1 MMKSILNL
9 LLLVALFLPSHL
21 LGQESYAIPD
31 EVLIQLLP
39 SVEVETV
46 LSDFPEIVRSRVL
59 SKRMGMYW
67 LKSADPVATGR
78 ILADLQRHPLVLQAQ
93 WNHVVELRHTEATIP
108 TDPQFSNQWGMNNT
122 GQSGGLN
129 DADIDAPEAWDL
141 TTGQV
146 SVFGDSLVVAVID
159 DGFDL
164 QHEDIRFFVHKNEI
178 AGNGL
183 DDDGNGYIDDVNG
196 WNPSSQSGVITTLSH
211 GTHVSGIA
219 AASGDNGIGVTG
231 VTWGARV
238 LPVQVQTS
246 VEAEVVAAYDY
257 VLEQR
262 ILYDQSG
269 GTVGAYVVSTNA
281 SFGVNFGNP
290 ANYPLWCGIY
300 DSLGAH
306 GILSAVATMNIG
318 QNVDVVNDVPSA
330 CSSPY
335 LISVTNTTD
344 DDIRSNGAAYG
355 LTTIDLGAPG
365 SSVISTL
372 PNNSYGYQTGT
383 SMSCPHVAGA
393 ILIMH
398 GGASPAFYAQYL
410 ADPAGTALLMKS
422 FIMDGV
428 DSLPSL
434 TGTTVSGGRLNLFGA
449 LNEMQQ
455 FSDTLS
461 ETCLP
466 AYSLKAAQL
475 TDSSAFISWKGGDS
489 ATSFVLRYRL
499 VSDTVWTDSL
509 ISNDAFISVM
519 NLGRCESYIYQVKVI
534 CSSDTIAY
542 LATGQFK
549 TEGCC
554 EPPANQVATV
564 QNDSTITFSWNSV
577 FGASGYEYRIRETGG
592 SIVASGTA
600 TDTFLTLSQLQP
612 CTFYE
617 WQLAT
622 ACDSL
627 ALVFGEWQ
635 MTRTLGCGTCIDAPY
650 CVSRSTD
657 TEFEWIDEVRIG
669 ANVKV
674 SGQGTGYDFFE
685 SPSIQIQRDTFTA
698 ITLIPDFQQFTFN
711 EWWRIWID
719 LNQDGEFTD
728 STELVFDSQGGVTGS
743 ITDSIFIPASTLTG
757 ATRMRITMKYPGFSG
772 GSFPAACEIFEGGEV
787 EDYCVF
793 ITDEP
798 QAACGAVSI
807 VDVTY
812 TPLITRL
819 SVTANPVPGADS
831 YEVGIIGPGYPA
843 GFTLNS
849 TTANASFLLAMA
861 GCELYEITMRAICN
875 GVAGELDSRTLIT
888 SGCGN
893 CSDLEYCEAKGL
905 AADSAWVEAFQLN
918 SLLLQTGSDNGYI
931 FLANQSI
938 DLTVFD
944 NLVGWILPEADGL
957 DSVWVNM
964 WIDQDADGIILPGE
978 SIFDGK
984 YAAGDT
990 AKFAWLVPQ
999 DISLDGGR
1007 IRMMVSKD
1015 AIVNSCF
1022 SPQQGE
1028 VEDLCFSG
1036 KSVGIDPGLTTQI
1049 TVYPNPF
1056 REELLIQSDRSV
1068 YSVEMTDIHGRHLRT
1083 EASGQ
1088 GTDWRVSTDH
1098 LPAGVYFVEIEVNRG
1113 VVRKKV
1119 VKWE

>member
-1 MMKSILNL
+1 MMKSILSFL
-9 LLLVALFLPSHL
+9 LLFALFLPQQLSA
-21 LGQESYAIPD
+21 QESHAIPD
-31 EVLIQLLP
+31 ELLIQLLP
-39 SVEVETV
+39 SVELDQV
-46 LSDFPEIVRSRVL
+46 LSDFPEIVRSSVL
-59 SKRMGMYW
+59 SQRMGMYW
-67 LKSADPVATGR
+67 LKSADQVATER
-78 ILADLQRHPLVLQAQ
+78 ILIDLQRHPLVLQAQ
-93 WNHVVELRHTEATIP
+93 WNHVVELRNTEATIP
-108 TDPQFSNQWGMNNT
+108 ADPQFANQWGMNNT

-164 QHEDIRFFVHKNEI
+164 QQEDIRFFVHNNEI
-178 AGNGL
+178 PGNGI

-196 WNPSSQSGVITTLSH
+196 WNPGSQSGVITTLSH

-219 AASGDNGIGVTG
+219 AANGDNGIGVTG
-231 VTWGARV
+231 VAWGARV

-269 GTVGAYVVSTNA
+269 GTVGAYVVGTNA

-318 QNVDVVNDVPSA
+318 QNVDLVNDVPSA
-330 CSSPY
+330 CGSPY

-344 DDIRSNGAAYG
+344 NDVRSNGAAFG

-398 GGASPAFYAQYL
+398 GGASPALYAQYL
-410 ADPAGTALLMKS
+410 GDPAGTALLMKS

-428 DSLPSL
+428 DPLASL
-434 TGTTVSGGRLNLFGA
+434 TGSTVSGGRLNLFGA
-449 LNEMQQ
+449 LAEMQSY
-455 FSDTLS
+455 SDTLS

-466 AYSLKAAQL
+466 AYSLKAGQV
-475 TDSSAFISWKGGDS
+475 TDSSALISWKGGDS
-489 ATSFVLRYRL
+489 ATSFVFRYKRL
-499 VSDTVWTDSL
+499 SDPAWTDSL
-509 ISNDAFISVM
+509 TTDSAFLSIPS
-519 NLGRCESYIYQVKVI
+519 LGRCESYLYQVKVI
-534 CSSDTIAY
+534 CGSDTIDY
-542 LATGQFK
+542 LATGQFN

-554 EPPANQVATV
+554 EPPANQIATV
-564 QNDSTITFSWNSV
+564 QNDSTILFSWNAV
-577 FGASGYEYRIRETGG
+577 FGASGYEYRVRESGG
-592 SIVASGTA
+592 SIIASGTA
-600 TDTFLTLSQLQP
+600 SDTFLILSQLQP

-617 WQLAT
+617 WQLASV
-622 ACDSL
+622 CDTL
-627 ALVFGEWQ
+627 NPVFGEWNI
-635 MTRTLGCGTCIDAPY
+635 TRTLGCGTCIDASY

-657 TEFEWIDEVRIG
+657 TEFEWIDEIRIG
-669 ANVKV
+669 ASVNV
-674 SGQGTGYDFFE
+674 SGQGSGYDFFE
-685 SPSIQIQRDTFTA
+685 SPSLQIQRDTFTT
-698 ITLIPDFQQFTFN
+698 IGLIPDFQQFTFN

-719 LNQDGEFTD
+719 LDQDGVFTD

-743 ITDSIFIPASTLTG
+743 IFDSLFVPATAALG

-772 GSFPAACEIFEGGEV
+772 GSSPSACETFEGGEV

-798 QAACGAVSI
+798 QAACGEVSI
-807 VDVTY
+807 IDVNY
-812 TPLITRL
+812 TPLITQL
-819 SVTANPVPGADS
+819 NVTVNPVPGADS
-831 YEVGIIGPGYPA
+831 YEIGVIGAGYPV
-843 GFTLNS
+843 GFTLAAM
-849 TTANASFLLAMA
+849 TANSSFLLPLAD
-861 GCELYEITMRAICN
+861 CELYEITVRAICN
-875 GVAGELDSRTLIT
+875 GIAGETDSRTLIT
-888 SGCGN
+888 AGCGN
-893 CSDLEYCEAKGL
+893 CSDLDYCDASGL
-905 AADSAWVEAFQLN
+905 AADSAWLEAFQLN
-918 SLLLQTGSDNGYI
+918 SLLLQTGQDNGYI

-944 NLVGWILPEADGL
+944 NLVGWMLPKTDGL
-957 DSVWVNM
+957 DSVWVQM

-978 SIFDGK
+978 TIISGK
-984 YAAGDT
+984 YAASDT
-990 AKFAWLVPQ
+990 VTFAWLVPQ
-999 DISLDGGR
+999 NISLDGGR
-1007 IRMMVSKD
+1007 IRMMVSNSPI
-1015 AIVNSCF
+1015 ANSCF

-1028 VEDLCFSG
+1028 VEDLCFTG
-1036 KSVGIDPGLTTQI
+1036 RTVGIDPDLSIQVS
-1049 TVYPNPF
+1049 VYPNPF
-1056 REELLIQSDRSV
+1056 REELLIKSDRPV
-1068 YSVEMTDIHGRHLRT
+1068 YAVHLIDIHGRKLET
-1083 EASGQ
+1083 KTSGQ
-1088 GTDWRVSTDH
+1088 GIDWRISTDI
-1098 LPAGVYFVEIEVNRG
+1098 LPAGIYFVEIETNGG

-1119 VKWE
+1119 VKRE

>member
-1 MMKSILNL
+1 MKLILSFL
-9 LLLVALFLPSHL
+9 LLFALFLPQQLS
-21 LGQESYAIPD
+21 GQEPNAIPD
-31 EVLIQLLP
+31 ELLIQVLP
-39 SVEVETV
+39 TAELDQI

-59 SKRMGMYW
+59 SQRMRMYW
-67 LKSADPVATGR
+67 LKSADQVATER
-78 ILADLQRHPLVLQAQ
+78 ILIDLQRHPLVLQAQ
-93 WNHVVELRHTEATIP
+93 WNHVIELRNTEATIP
-108 TDPQFSNQWGMNNT
+108 TDAQFANQWGMNNT
-122 GQSGGLN
+122 GQSGGVN

-146 SVFGDSLVVAVID
+146 SAFGDSLVVAVID

-164 QHEDIRFFVHKNEI
+164 QQEDIRFFVHKNEI
-178 AGNGL
+178 PGNGI

-196 WNPSSQSGVITTLSH
+196 WNPNSQSGVITTLSH

-219 AASGDNGIGVTG
+219 AANGDNGIGVTG

-269 GTVGAYVVSTNA
+269 GTIGAYVVGTNA

-335 LISVTNTTD
+335 LISVTNTTSSD
-344 DDIRSNGAAYG
+344 VRSNGAAYG

-365 SSVISTL
+365 SGIISTL
-372 PNNSYGYQTGT
+372 PNDSYGYQTGT
-383 SMSCPHVAGA
+383 SMACPHVAGA

-398 GGASPAFYAQYL
+398 GGASPALYAQYL
-410 ADPAGTALLMKS
+410 GDPAGTALLMKS

-428 DSLPSL
+428 DPIPSL
-434 TGTTVSGGRLNLFGA
+434 NGTTVSGGRLNLFGA
-449 LNEMQQ
+449 LSEMESY
-455 FSDTLS
+455 SDTLS

-466 AYSLKAAQL
+466 AYALKASQI

-489 ATSFVLRYRL
+489 ATSYLFRYKRL
-499 VSDTVWTDSL
+499 TDPVWTDSVMTD
-509 ISNDAFISVM
+509 SAFLSIL
-519 NLGRCESYIYQVKVI
+519 NLGRCESYLYQIKVI
-534 CSSDTIAY
+534 CGSDTIDY

-554 EPPANQVATV
+554 EPPANQIATV
-564 QNDSTITFSWNSV
+564 QNDSTILFSWNAV

-600 TDTFLTLSQLQP
+600 IDTFLMLSALQP

-622 ACDSL
+622 VCDTINPVYGDWNL
-627 ALVFGEWQ
+627 
-635 MTRTLGCGTCIDAPY
+635 TRTLGCGTCIDADY

-657 TEFEWIDEVRIG
+657 TEFEWIEEVRIG
-669 ANVKV
+669 ANVNI
-674 SGQGTGYDFFE
+674 SGQGSGYDFFE
-685 SPSIQIQRDTFTA
+685 NPAMQLQRDTFTTIA
-698 ITLIPDFQQFTFN
+698 LIPDFQQFTFN

-728 STELVFDSQGGVTGS
+728 STEMVFDSQSGVAGM
-743 ITDSIFIPASTLTG
+743 ILDSLFVPASASLG
-757 ATRMRITMKYPGFSG
+757 ATRMRVTMKYPGFSG
-772 GSFPAACEIFEGGEV
+772 GSSPSACETFEGGEV

-798 QAACGAVSI
+798 QAACGTVSI

-812 TPLITRL
+812 TPLITQL
-819 SVTANPVPGADS
+819 SVTATPVPGADS
-831 YEVGIIGPGYPA
+831 YEVGIVGAGYPA

-849 TTANASFLLAMA
+849 TTANASFLLPLGA
-861 GCELYEITMRAICN
+861 CEIYEITMRAICS
-875 GVAGELDSRTLIT
+875 GVAGEMDSRTLVT
-888 SGCGN
+888 AGCGN
-893 CSDLEYCEAKGL
+893 CSDLEYCAAAGL
-905 AADSAWVEAFQLN
+905 AADSAWLEAFQLN
-918 SLLLQTGSDNGYI
+918 SLLLQTGPDNGYV

-944 NLVGWILPEADGL
+944 NLIGWILPEADGL
-957 DSVWVNM
+957 DSVWVEM
-964 WIDQDADGIILPGE
+964 WIDQDADGVILASE
-978 SIFDGK
+978 RIFGGK

-999 DISLDGGR
+999 NISLDGGR

-1015 AIVNSCF
+1015 PILNSCF
-1022 SPQQGE
+1022 GPQQGE
-1028 VEDLCFSG
+1028 VEDLCFTG
-1036 KSVGIDPGLTTQI
+1036 KSVGVDSELSIQAK
-1049 TVYPNPF
+1049 VFPNPF
-1056 REELLIQSDRSV
+1056 NDEILIQSDLPITSV
-1068 YSVEMTDIHGRHLRT
+1068 DLIDIHGRKLRT
-1083 EASGQ
+1083 EASKQ
-1088 GTDWRVSTDH
+1088 GTDWRISTVQ
-1098 LPAGVYFVEIEVNRG
+1098 LPAGIYFVEIDTNAG
-1113 VVRKKV
+1113 IVRKKV
-1119 VKWE
+1119 VKRE